1 MFPFKFEQ
9 IPRLEYSSNV
19 SPLFVQINNVRIF
32 QDSVERL
39 QQWSG
44 NNSIKLVRG
53 AYLHREPAEKV
64 VHSKHETDENYDNAV
79 RDLLT
84 KRYNSVILATHNH
97 HSVVKAFRLLQ
108 QGQIAVGSQPR
119 TVCFGQLY
127 GMGDDITY
135 GLVRGLSSISLPQ
148 SVNISIVKYVPYGS
162 LHDVMPYLV
171 RRAEENRG
179 MLRGSMLEREA
190 LYDEVKRRI
199 MGYIGLGLSQD

>member
-1 MFPFKFEQ
+1 MYL
-9 IPRLEYSSNV
+9 I
-19 SPLFVQINNVRIF
+19 FVATFNNIRIF

-39 QQWSG
+39 EQWSG

-64 VHSKHETDENYDNAV
+64 VHSKQEADENYDNAV
-79 RDLLT
+79 LELVT

-108 QGQIAVGSQPR
+108 QGQVATGSHPR
-119 TVCFGQLY
+119 SICFGQLY

-135 GLVRGLSSISLPQ
+135 GLVRGLTSLSLPP
-148 SVNISIVKYVPYGS
+148 SVNISIVKYVPYGG
-162 LHDVMPYLV
+162 LHEVIPYLV

-179 MLRGSMLEREA
+179 MLRGSILEREA
-190 LYDEVKRRI
+190 LYDEMKRRV
-199 MGYIGLGLSQD
+199 MEYIGLGLSQD